1 MENENLITKLL
12 SWYHV
17 FKRDLP
23 WRKTDDPY
31 KIWLSE
37 IILQQTRVIQGLP
50 YYERFINIFPR
61 IEDLANAPLQ
71 EVLRH
76 WQGLGYYS
84 RARNLHACAQFIVQE
99 LHGNFP
105 KTYKSLLKLPGVGP
119 YTAAAIASFA
129 YNEKVPAIDGNVM
142 RVLSR
147 LYGIEADVKVAKN
160 QRLYFELGQ
169 KIMPEDRADIFN
181 QAIMEFGA
189 LHCLPANPKCQ
200 DCPLQNMCYA
210 YDKGLQVVLPVRS
223 KAPKVRNR
231 YFNYIVFCEGGSL
244 HLNERGPKDIWQGL
258 YDFYL
263 VETKEPGSPELI
275 GEDPVVKGIME
286 DGAVLE
292 SESVLFKHLLS
303 HQRINAKF
311 FTINLNKHTDTEI
324 LLNAGLKG
332 FSKEE
337 TEKLPKP
344 VLIDNFL
351 KNFSAC

>member
-1 MENENLITKLL
+1 MENDNLITKLL

-23 WRKTDDPY
+23 WRKTHDPY

-37 IILQQTRVIQGLP
+37 IILQQTRVVQGLP
-50 YYERFINIFPR
+50 YYERFIESYPK
-61 IEDLANAPLQ
+61 IENLANAPLQ
-71 EVLRH
+71 DVLRH

-160 QRLYFELGQ
+160 QRVYFEQGLQ
-169 KIMPEDRADIFN
+169 IMPTDRAGIFN

-189 LHCLPANPKCQ
+189 LHCTPSNPNCSE
-200 DCPLQNMCYA
+200 CPLQAFCTA
-210 YDKGLQVVLPVRS
+210 YHKGLQNVLPIRS
-223 KAPKVRNR
+223 KNSKARNR
-231 YFNYIVFCEGGSL
+231 YFNYMVFCHSSDMY
-244 HLNERGPKDIWQGL
+244 LNVRGPKDIWQGL
-258 YDFYL
+258 FDFYL
-263 VETKEPGSPELI
+263 VETHEPGTIELI
-275 GEDPVVKGIME
+275 TRDPVVKGVMDAGAILE
-286 DGAVLE
+286 DE
-292 SESVLFKHLLS
+292 SAIHKHILS
-303 HQRINAKF
+303 HQKIYAKF
-311 FTINLNKHTDTEI
+311 FKVVIEEKINRKE
-324 LLNAGLKG
+324 LLKAGLKR

-337 TEKLPKP
+337 VEKLPKP